1 MSNYLNKERLT
12 KIIFYSVI
20 FLTLLIVFIV
30 NGSSIGEKIKYN
42 FFTSDNIGNILTGL
56 GNTLIIT
63 VCSFLLGVVLGL
75 ITCLVDGLNST
86 NPVVVILKQIFKI
99 YVSVFRGTPAIV
111 QLLIIYFIIFSSV
124 PADYSLL
131 IAILAFGLNSGAY
144 VSEIIRGGINAVPVG
159 QIEAGRSLG
168 LPYPVVMLKIVF
180 PQAIRHALPSLGNE
194 FITLIKETSVVGFIG
209 AFDLTL
215 AFRKLANVT
224 YDYATVYIVM
234 GVTYFVIVLGVSSL
248 FKLLERKLIKHV
260 NVK

>member
-1 MSNYLNKERLT
+1 MTITKEKLT
-12 KIIFYSVI
+12 KIIFYCVL
-20 FLTLLIVFIV
+20 FLFLLILILI
-30 NGSSIGEKIKYN
+30 NGNSLLDNIKYN
-42 FFTSDNIGNILTGL
+42 FFDSNNIANLFLGL
-56 GNTLIIT
+56 GNTILITIF
-63 VCSFLLGVVLGL
+63 SFLMGVVIGFV
-75 ITCLVDGLNST
+75 TCLVEGLSSK
-86 NPVVVILKQIFKI
+86 NPISVILKQIFKI
-99 YVSVFRGTPAIV
+99 YVSIFRGTPAVV
-111 QLLIIYFIIFSSV
+111 QLLIIYFIIFKAV
-124 PADYSLL
+124 PADFSLL

-144 VSEIIRGGINAVPVG
+144 VSEIIRGGINAVSVG

-168 LPYPVVMLKIVF
+168 LSYPTVMFKIVF

-234 GVTYFVIVLGVSSL
+234 GITYFIIILGVSSL
-248 FKLLERKLIKHV
+248 FHLLERKLIKHV